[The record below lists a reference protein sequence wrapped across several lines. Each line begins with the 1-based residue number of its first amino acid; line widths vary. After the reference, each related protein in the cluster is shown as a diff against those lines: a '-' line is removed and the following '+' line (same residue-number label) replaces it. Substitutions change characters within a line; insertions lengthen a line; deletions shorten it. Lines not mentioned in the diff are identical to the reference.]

1 MAKQAKETQWTSDEV
16 EYLLAK
22 RKLGLTAQQ
31 IAGEL
36 GRTRGAI
43 YAKLKELREKG
54 KQIAAELAA
63 EEEEQEESAPR
74 EDPVPLP
81 TAPVKLPVEEDPPEN
96 RSYREDMQALS
107 NAFAKVEESF
117 GGCDRAVVYLTRA
130 GATLQVAYG
139 EMTVRVEKYHTA

>member
-1 MAKQAKETQWTSDEV
+1 M

-54 KQIAAELAA
+54 KQIAAEIAA
-63 EEEEQEESAPR
+63 EEAAEEDSAPR
-74 EDPVPLP
+74 EVFVSDPQSTVSVELP
-81 TAPVKLPVEEDPPEN
+81 EEEDQAEK

-139 EMTVRVEKYHTA
+139 EMTVRVERYHTA